1 MERGEGDS
9 RKFGLRMIRELSRK
23 VHLRRN
29 RYTTFDRNG
38 LLAPNAFWYKL
49 VVFPC
54 ICWGFPVVGAIN
66 GFPCICWGFPVVGV
80 VNGFPCIC
88 WGFPVVG
95 AINGFVLI
103 IKEKLL

>member
-49 VVFPC
+49 V
-54 ICWGFPVVGAIN
+54 WYKLVV
-66 GFPCICWGFPVVGV
+66 
-80 VNGFPCIC
+80 FPCIC